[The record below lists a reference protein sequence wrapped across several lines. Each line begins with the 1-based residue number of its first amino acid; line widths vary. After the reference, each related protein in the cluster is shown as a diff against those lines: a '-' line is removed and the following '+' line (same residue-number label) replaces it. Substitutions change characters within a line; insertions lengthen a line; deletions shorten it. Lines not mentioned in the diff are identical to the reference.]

1 MDKEIITEV
10 KKVNDFLR
18 TKYNQINKYSRDE
31 IREIMKN
38 VGELIQVK
46 KLTSNELIDIK
57 NKGGVVG
64 IDGSTNTFGG
74 AYPHYIQLFQ
84 AVASFGINEEENI
97 KITDFYCPLVDEST
111 INEEKNIKDSKLASI
126 EIEVAIKS
134 TEKNPHIVLLDGS
147 LIRYKILCDEKWE
160 ELKKI
165 AEEKNIILVGVI
177 EDIKTSV
184 TYDNISG
191 KDSNNTTNNIIY
203 DRELL
208 FNKLEYLESL
218 YIDKKESGKD
228 EYGFRSAFLRSSK
241 APTIIAVDILEEQEE
256 NLQKILSLI
265 ASITDVNSRGIPFI
279 LDLADVQT
287 RISDETI
294 EQMIKM
300 YIDTEFYEKLFNAQ
314 RFKRSF

>member
-1 MDKEIITEV
+1 
-10 KKVNDFLR
+10 
-18 TKYNQINKYSRDE
+18 
-31 IREIMKN
+31 
-38 VGELIQVK
+38 
-46 KLTSNELIDIK
+46 
-57 NKGGVVG
+57 GVVG
-64 IDGSTNTFGG
+64 VDGSTNMFGG

-84 AVASFGINEEENI
+84 SVASFGVDEEENI
-97 KITDFYCPLVDEST
+97 KVTDFYCPLVDEST
-111 INEEKNIKDSKLASI
+111 INEEKNIKDSKLAEI
-126 EIEVAIKS
+126 EVEVAIKA
-134 TEKNPHIVLLDGS
+134 TEKNPYIIMLDGS

-160 ELKKI
+160 KLKYI
-165 AEEKNIILVGVI
+165 AKEKDIVLVGVI

-184 TYDNISG
+184 IYDKISG
-191 KDSNNTTNNIIY
+191 KENSETTNNIIY

-208 FNKLEYLESL
+208 FNKLEYLEAL

-228 EYGFRSAFLRSSK
+228 EYGFKSAFLRSSK

-256 NLQKILSLI
+256 YLAEVLSLI
-265 ASITDVNSRGIPFI
+265 VSITDINSRGIPFI

-294 EQMIKM
+294 EQMTKM

>member
-1 MDKEIITEV
+1 MENEIITEV

-18 TKYNQINKYSRDE
+18 EKYNQINKYSKSE
-31 IREIMKN
+31 IRDLIKN
-38 VGELIQVK
+38 IGELMTIS
-46 KLTSNELIDIK
+46 KLSDNELLSIK

-84 AVASFGINEEENI
+84 AVASFGINEEDII
-97 KITDFYCPLVDEST
+97 KVTDFYCPLVHEST
-111 INEEKNIKDSKLASI
+111 IIEEKNIKDSTLASI
-126 EIEVAIKS
+126 EMQVAIKA
-134 TEKNPHIVLLDGS
+134 TEKNPYIILLDGS
-147 LIRYKILCDEKWE
+147 LIRYKILCEDKWE
-160 ELKKI
+160 ELKSI
-165 AEEKNIILVGVI
+165 AKEKDIVLVGVI

-184 TYDNISG
+184 IYNSIINSKSD
-191 KDSNNTTNNIIY
+191 TTNNIIY

-208 FNKLEYLESL
+208 FNNLEYLEGL

-241 APTIIAVDILEEQEE
+241 APTITAIDILEEQEE
-256 NLQKILSLI
+256 YLEEVISLVV
-265 ASITDVNSRGIPFI
+265 STTDINSRGIPFI

-287 RISDETI
+287 RISDDMI